1 LRIARPYA
9 AVVKGSGSA
18 KASFVAALT
27 GALVAAF
34 APTYQECEAQAGG
47 TCGSVTGFAVNGWW
61 ILFVAS
67 IPVVIS
73 LMPVLRTSRRAAI
86 VSAVLLWLCC
96 VVAAAS
102 IGLFFVP
109 AAILM
114 TVAAIRREPVRSLT
128 QPSAGPSR
136 PS

>member
-1 LRIARPYA
+1 
-9 AVVKGSGSA
+9 VKGSGFA
-18 KASFVAALT
+18 KAAFVAALT
-27 GALVAAF
+27 GALLAAF

-73 LMPVLRTSRRAAI
+73 LLAVLRPTRRATVVA
-86 VSAVLLWLCC
+86 VSLLWACC
-96 VVAAAS
+96 LVGFFS

-114 TVAAIRREPVRSLT
+114 TVAAIRREPALT
-128 QPSAGPSR
+128 QPSAGPSQ

>member
-1 LRIARPYA
+1 MVSVP
-9 AVVKGSGSA
+9 VVL
-18 KASFVAALT
+18 AL
-27 GALVAAF
+27 
-34 APTYQECEAQAGG
+34 
-47 TCGSVTGFAVNGWW
+47 
-61 ILFVAS
+61 
-67 IPVVIS
+67 IPVLV
-73 LMPVLRTSRRAAI
+73 PRRGARIIA
-86 VSAVLLWLCC
+86 AVLLWACC

-114 TVAAIRREPVRSLT
+114 TVAAIRREPARWLT